1 MDVSKIRCTKG
12 RIAEKIVFIIILI
25 PYLAFLVDSIQ
36 YAFIKFDD
44 CTATVVGRVKEIRQ
58 CADGSNNYYPIFEIE
73 VNSIVYT
80 HRSKSVFKYGDW
92 KEGDEVELKYNSKNP
107 EKMVI
112 QQEID
117 SHKNATIWNFVAAAI
132 FGLIILRLGYLIF
145 R

>member
-12 RIAEKIVFIIILI
+12 GIAEKIVYIIILI

-36 YAFIKFDD
+36 YGFLKFDD

-58 CADGSNNYYPIFEIE
+58 CADGSNNYYPIFEME

-92 KEGDEVELKYNSKNP
+92 KEGDEVELKYNPQNP